1 MITAALLLTTA
12 AFQDPIKLGWHDE
25 LNNPKP
31 WRVLAVENRPS
42 VTAPARGSLKLSL
55 SKVPTGWPY
64 TFQWS
69 GVQRDI
75 TVDIGRHPFLSAQVA
90 DVTGY
95 GHLDI
100 DVLDRQGKAVKTLRT
115 STLQTP
121 GVCFIDLSKDL
132 DPAVYRLRLRLIVG
146 GPNEGSSVTYNWVR
160 FTSKQDGERLLADPG
175 FSRLTEDRKSS

>member
-1 MITAALLLTTA
+1 MITAALLFTTA
-12 AFQDPIKLGWHDE
+12 ALQDPIKLGWHDE
-25 LNNPKP
+25 LNNLKP
-31 WRVLAVENRPS
+31 WHVLAVENRPG

-69 GVQRDI
+69 GVQRDV
-75 TVDIGRHPFLSAQVA
+75 TVDIGRHPFLAAQVA
-90 DVTGY
+90 EVAGY

-115 STLQTP
+115 STLQAP

-146 GPNEGSSVTYNWVR
+146 GPNEGCSVTYNWVR
-160 FTSKQDGERLLADPG
+160 FTSKQHGERLLADPG
-175 FSRLTEDRKSS
+175 FSKLAEDRKSF